1 MYTITHSTRWNAWA
15 ILDPE
20 GRYVDSE
27 DSYQAA
33 YERCNRLNTRLAAEQ
48 AMDALEARAAERDAD
63 EDRAALHPRY
73 VRQGGDVYDT
83 NAGRWYCTVASWP
96 YSPAARDGAV
106 LGEPAR
112 KAA

>member
-63 EDRAALHPRY
+63 EDRAAL
-73 VRQGGDVYDT
+73 
-83 NAGRWYCTVASWP
+83 VAMM
-96 YSPAARDGAV
+96 
-106 LGEPAR
+106 